1 MQRPPRDIAPSD
13 QTLTPYDREHA
24 VTYSTHPTGL
34 TITHIFESEFCCSRC
49 DIDEA
54 R

>member
-24 VTYSTHPTGL
+24 VTYSTHPTGAVL
-34 TITHIFESEFCCSRC
+34 R
-49 DIDEA
+49 DA